1 MTHAHEHPA
10 VAPAAPVAR
19 PERVVAALAMTL
31 AASLVIQNAV
41 VIGVGAPGYGDPI
54 AQVVA
59 FHAENRTALGLVF
72 GLEALNLPLLLG
84 LVTGLHGLV
93 RRRGAAGADWSRLAM
108 VAASA
113 CAAILALYAVLWV
126 GVVLASGPLGSGP
139 LGSGAPAS
147 GPLGSGT
154 PGAGT
159 LAVPTPVIELVWRM
173 HAAAFA
179 LALPALGTT
188 LLGAAVA
195 THLAGLTQR
204 WQRLIGI
211 AGGGSLI
218 AAGAASLAIAD
229 GSPLVLA
236 SMPGYAAWIA
246 WLAVT
251 GIRLLRS

>member
-1 MTHAHEHPA
+1 
-10 VAPAAPVAR
+10 
-19 PERVVAALAMTL
+19 MTL
-31 AASLVIQNAV
+31 AASLVIQNGV
-41 VIGVGAPGYGDPI
+41 VIGIGAPGYGDPI
-54 AQVVA
+54 TQVVA

-84 LVTGLHGLV
+84 FVTGLHGLV
-93 RRRGAAGADWSRLAM
+93 RRRGAAGAAASRLAM
-108 VAASA
+108 IAASA

-126 GVVLASGPLGSGP
+126 GVVLASGAH
-139 LGSGAPAS
+139 GSGAPAS
-147 GPLGSGT
+147 GPLGSGG

-159 LAVPTPVIELVWRM
+159 LAVPTSVIELVWRM

-195 THLAGLTQR
+195 THLAGLTPR

-211 AGGGSLI
+211 SGGGSLI
-218 AAGAASLAIAD
+218 AAGTASLAIAD

>member
-1 MTHAHEHPA
+1 MTHAHEHPV
-10 VAPAAPVAR
+10 VAPTAPVAR
-19 PERVVAALAMTL
+19 TERVVGALAMTL

-41 VIGVGAPGYGDPI
+41 VIGVGAPGYGDLI

-113 CAAILALYAVLWV
+113 CAAILALSAVLWV

-139 LGSGAPAS
+139 LGSGA
-147 GPLGSGT
+147 

>member
-1 MTHAHEHPA
+1 MTHAHEHPV
-10 VAPAAPVAR
+10 VAPTAPVAR
-19 PERVVAALAMTL
+19 TERVVGALAMTL

-41 VIGVGAPGYGDPI
+41 VIGVGAPGYGDLI

-139 LGSGAPAS
+139 LGSGA
-147 GPLGSGT
+147 